1 MPSATP
7 LLAAVILAGG
17 VTALVA
23 VGMML
28 VSLHRSARLTVRRTP
43 LSIALGIGVIAIAG
57 VGVAAVSAAPA
68 QAAATTTQN
77 PVTDTGAGTSPD
89 LQLPTE

>member
-23 VGMML
+23 VAMML
-28 VSLHRSARLTVRRTP
+28 FSLHRSARLTVRRTAA
-43 LSIALGIGVIAIAG
+43 SIALGIGVIAIAG

-68 QAAATTTQN
+68 QAAVTTVQN
-77 PVTDTGAGTSPD
+77 PVTDTGAGASPD
-89 LQLPTE
+89 IQLPTE

>member
-7 LLAAVILAGG
+7 LLAAVIMAGG

-28 VSLHRSARLTVRRTP
+28 WSLHRSARLTVRRTA
-43 LSIALGIGVIAIAG
+43 LSIVLGIGVIAIAA
-57 VGVAAVSAAPA
+57 VGVAAVSVSPA
-68 QAAATTTQN
+68 QAAVTTTQN
-77 PVTDTGAGTSPD
+77 PVTDTGAGISPD
-89 LQLPTE
+89 IQLPTE